1 MNDLELVRNEKYSDR
16 TIGGLY
22 LPDSGSFR
30 YYTLE
35 DTDRKL
41 EAGGVKIPGRTAI
54 PTGRYRITFDWSP
67 KRHGLVPYLLDVPQ
81 FIAIQ
86 VHAANKPEDVEGCIG
101 IGLKY
106 NAPKHEIYESIL
118 AIQEF
123 YPWLFKAL
131 LETND
136 NLWITVR

>member
-1 MNDLELVRNEKYSDR
+1 MKDLELRRQEKYPDR

-22 LPDSGSFR
+22 LPDSGIFK

-35 DTDRKL
+35 DTDREL
-41 EAGGVKIPGRTAI
+41 ENGGAKIPGQTAI
-54 PTGRYRITFDWSP
+54 PRGRYRITLDWSP
-67 KRHGLVPYLLDVPQ
+67 KRNALVPYLRDVLQ
-81 FIAIQ
+81 FTAIQ
-86 VHAANKPEDVEGCIG
+86 IHGGNRPEDTEGCIL
-101 IGLKY
+101 IGRKY

-123 YPWLFKAL
+123 YVWLFRKL

-136 NLWITVR
+136 NLWINVE